1 MIILL
6 EDGMIKIHV
15 SALKPGMIVAKTI
28 YDSDGTILI
37 SAGVALK
44 ETYIEGLR
52 KRGIGEIYIQTD
64 ETVDIVIQD
73 VIQEKTRMDAK
84 RVMQETMNRIGLGKE
99 IHTQEVF
106 AIVDRI
112 LEDLLSNPDILVN
125 LSDIRSVDEYTFSHC
140 VNVCVLSVL
149 TGVAMKYSRD
159 ELRTLGMGAILH
171 DIGKMMIPK
180 EILNKPGKLTKE
192 EYEIIKKHPQFGHK
206 ILEKYPNINDLIRL
220 VVLTHHERFDGKGY
234 PFGLKG
240 EEIHEFS
247 RIVSIADV
255 YDAMTSERAY
265 NKKNMPHKA
274 IEYLIS
280 MGNHQFDYEMTKT
293 FVRHIAYFPLGTVV
307 RLSTGDIAVVI
318 GNNKNYP
325 YRPKVRC
332 LWKADGERI
341 FPGIEIDL
349 ERMPSVTIVEVLEN
363 IKF

>member
-1 MIILL
+1 
-6 EDGMIKIHV
+6 MIKIHV
-15 SALKPGMIVAKTI
+15 SSLKPGMIVAKTI
-28 YDSDGTILI
+28 YNSDGTILI
-37 SAGVALK
+37 SAGIALK
-44 ETYIEGLR
+44 DTYIERLSE
-52 KRGIGEIYIQTD
+52 RGIEEIYIKTD

-84 RVMQETMNRIGLGKE
+84 RVMQETMNRIGLGKR
-99 IHTQEVF
+99 IHTQKIF

-112 LEDLLSNPDILVN
+112 LDDLLSNPDILVN

-149 TGVAMKYSRD
+149 TGAAMEYSRD

-171 DIGKMMIPK
+171 DIGKTMIPK
-180 EILNKPGKLTKE
+180 EILNKPGRLTKE
-192 EYEIIKKHPQFGHK
+192 EYEIIKKHPQFGYE
-206 ILEKYPNINDLIRL
+206 ILEEYPNINDLIRL

-265 NKKNMPHKA
+265 SKKNMPHKVL
-274 IEYLIS
+274 EYLIS
-280 MGNHQFDYEMTKT
+280 MGNHQFDYEITKI
-293 FVRHIAYFPLGTVV
+293 FIRHIAYFPLGTVV

-318 GNNKNYP
+318 SNNKNYP
-325 YRPKVRC
+325 YRPTVRC